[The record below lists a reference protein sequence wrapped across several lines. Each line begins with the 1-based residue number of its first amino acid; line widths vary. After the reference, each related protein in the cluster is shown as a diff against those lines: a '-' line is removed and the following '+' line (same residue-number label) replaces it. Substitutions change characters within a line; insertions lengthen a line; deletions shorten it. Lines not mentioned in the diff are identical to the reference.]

1 MAEES
6 PTTKRRKGKNSDR
19 KRARRPNSWSYSA
32 PSWEKSPRRFPS
44 GHEIELWALRREIDF
59 QKSEVERVNH
69 VLRFQKWA
77 IGELCDYLDAELKPG
92 QLTSWQRYRRLVCR
106 LREV

>member
-1 MAEES
+1 MAAEF
-6 PTTKRRKGKNSDR
+6 PMTKRRKGSNNDR

-32 PSWEKSPRRFPS
+32 PSWEKSPRRFP
-44 GHEIELWALRREIDF
+44 GAATIELWALRREIDH
-59 QKSEVERVNH
+59 QKSEVVALKH

-92 QLTSWQRYRRLVCR
+92 QLTSWQRYRRLISR
-106 LREV
+106 LREG